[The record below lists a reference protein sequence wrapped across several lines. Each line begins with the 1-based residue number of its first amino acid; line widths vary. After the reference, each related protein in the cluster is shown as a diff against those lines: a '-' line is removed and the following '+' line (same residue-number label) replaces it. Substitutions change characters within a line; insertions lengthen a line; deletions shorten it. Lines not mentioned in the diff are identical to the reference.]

1 MILDQ
6 IMAVARRRVAEE
18 KLQANFAELEEACRQ
33 VKTHYDFYQA
43 LATGE
48 GIKLIA
54 EIKRASPSKGWL
66 RAELDPTELAN
77 SYAKGGAR
85 AISVLTE
92 PTFFHGSLADL
103 AEVRQRATLP
113 LLDKDF
119 IFDPYQVYQAC
130 LSGADAILLI
140 AATLPQTELAELIQL
155 AHQCSM
161 TALVEVHNEA
171 EVAMSLASGAKIIGI
186 NNRNLSDFTVD
197 LNITRRLRPL
207 IPPEIIVVSESGIHN
222 NQDIQLLEDVGVD
235 AVLIGEALVTS
246 PDPETKVREILSANC
261 RDR

>member
-140 AATLPQTELAELIQL
+140 AA
-155 AHQCSM
+155 
-161 TALVEVHNEA
+161 LVEVHNEA